1 MSTRG
6 GFEPRAVWGTWPQR
20 GLPRRLGRGRE
31 AGPSWRGGCSPSTS
45 SCCWRA
51 CCLPG
56 GERCEEQG
64 TAPRC
69 HPPRFNPWLQVV
81 LAGIPTPPGTTKSLL
96 SPGFG
101 GKAGPGASPRAPPI
115 TAMPRGVLTL
125 GQLALQRLQLQ
136 ILGGP
141 GQLADLPV
149 LLVHEVDGD
158 GLAGDQQGHQDG
170 QRGQGGSAPEGRPA
184 GHRGGAPVMIAVRI
198 SKSLPNAQ
206 WRSPV
211 VPTVPKPSP
220 NPAPRSSLAPRQMQP
235 PWARPGA
242 ARAIRLRSGG
252 RRAPGTETAVGTRG
266 GSHGA
271 GVSGVQPY
279 VGP

>member
-1 MSTRG
+1 MSFTGWGREAEVGVSTRG

-20 GLPRRLGRGRE
+20 GLPRHLGRGRE

-69 HPPRFNPWLQVV
+69 HPPRFNPWLQAV

-101 GKAGPGASPRAPPI
+101 GRAGPGASPRAPPI
-115 TAMPRGVLTL
+115 TAMPWGVLTL

-184 GHRGGAPVMIAVRI
+184 GHGGGTRSRSQCAFPNPFPMPNGGA
-198 SKSLPNAQ
+198 L
-206 WRSPV
+206 WSPL
-211 VPTVPKPSP
+211 SP
-220 NPAPRSSLAPRQMQP
+220 NPPQIPLRGARSHPDKCNPPLGTAGCCTSDSAALGWPPRT
-235 PWARPGA
+235 GN
-242 ARAIRLRSGG
+242 
-252 RRAPGTETAVGTRG
+252 
-266 GSHGA
+266 
-271 GVSGVQPY
+271 
-279 VGP
+279 